1 MRIQLSEH
9 FTYKKLLRFSLP
21 TIAMMIFTS
30 IYGIV
35 DGFFVSNYVGKT
47 AFAAVNLIMPYLMIQ
62 GCFGFMIGTGGGAL
76 VAKTLGEK
84 KREAADR
91 YFTMLICFTVVLG
104 ALISVISIL
113 LMRPIV
119 LFLGAEGAMI
129 RECMTYGTIMSAFN
143 AAFMLQYFFQSF
155 FVVAEKPNLGFGI
168 TMAAGMTNIVLDALF
183 IAAFHWGVAGAA
195 AASVIGQCVGGVLP
209 LFYFGRPREKAEDG
223 VGDCG
228 ADRVPGEKADNPAAD
243 RALSEDEDGRRSAAG
258 KPRKKYPGKQLF
270 RNTSLLQLART
281 KMEVRVLLRT
291 CGNGSSEL
299 MSNISASVVGMLY
312 NFQLMKYAGEN
323 GIAAYGVVMYTQMIF
338 FAVYIGYAVGTS
350 PIVSY
355 HYGAG
360 NHGEMKSL
368 LKKSL
373 LLMAGTGIVM
383 MLSAQA
389 SASVLSSI
397 FVGYDRELLAI
408 TEHAFVIFACSYLL
422 SGVNIYASSFFTAL
436 NNGAVSAV
444 ISFMRTLIFQTG
456 AVLILPLLLG
466 IDGIWWA
473 VTVSEVM
480 ACLISTVFLV
490 AKRKKYHY

>member
-9 FTYKKLLRFSLP
+9 FTYKKLLCFSLP

-47 AFAAVNLIMPYLMIQ
+47 AFAAVNLIMPALMIE

-76 VAKTLGEK
+76 VAKTLGEGK
-84 KREAADR
+84 KEKADR
-91 YFTMLICFTVVLG
+91 YFTMLVCFTVILG
-104 ALISVISIL
+104 ALISLVSIL
-113 LMRPIV
+113 FMRPIV
-119 LFLGAEGAMI
+119 LFLGAEGAMV
-129 RECMTYGTIMSAFN
+129 RECMTYGIIMSAFN
-143 AAFMLQYFFQSF
+143 AAFMLQFFFQSF
-155 FVVAEKPNLGFGI
+155 FVVAEKSNLGFGI
-168 TMAAGMTNIVLDALF
+168 TMAAGVTNIVLDALF
-183 IAAFHWGVAGAA
+183 IAVLRWGVAGAA
-195 AASVIGQCVGGVLP
+195 VASVLGQCVGGVLP
-209 LFYFGRPREKAEDG
+209 LLYFA
-223 VGDCG
+223 
-228 ADRVPGEKADNPAAD
+228 
-243 RALSEDEDGRRSAAG
+243 GRREDADTESRSEVRAG
-258 KPRKKYPGKQLF
+258 QMEKQRKHLVK
-270 RNTSLLQLART
+270 NTSLLQLTKT
-281 KMEVRVLLRT
+281 KMEAGVLLRT

-338 FAVYIGYAVGTS
+338 FAIYIGYAVGTS

-360 NHGEMKSL
+360 NHGEMRSL
-368 LKKSL
+368 LQKSL
-373 LLMAGTGIVM
+373 LLMAGTGIAM
-383 MLSAQA
+383 MLSAQV

-397 FVGYDRELLAI
+397 FVGYDRELLEI

-436 NNGAVSAV
+436 NNGGISAA
-444 ISFMRTLIFQTG
+444 ISFMRTLVFQTG

-473 VTVSEVM
+473 VTLSEVM

-490 AKRKKYHY
+490 VKRKKYHYARE

>member
-84 KREAADR
+84 RGETANR
-91 YFTMLICFTVVLG
+91 YFTMLICFTVMLG
-104 ALISVISIL
+104 VLISTISIL
-113 LMRPIV
+113 FMRPIV

-129 RECMTYGTIMSAFN
+129 QECMTYGTIMSAFN
-143 AAFMLQYFFQSF
+143 AAFMLQFFFQSF

-168 TMAAGMTNIVLDALF
+168 TVAAGMTNIVLDALF
-183 IAAFHWGVAGAA
+183 IAVFHWGAAGAA
-195 AASVIGQCVGGVLP
+195 IASGLGQCVGGVLP
-209 LFYFGRPREKAEDG
+209 LLYFAQRQETEKEGGRS
-223 VGDCG
+223 CHT
-228 ADRVPGEKADNPAAD
+228 
-243 RALSEDEDGRRSAAG
+243 AG
-258 KPRKKYPGKQLF
+258 KL
-270 RNTSLLQLART
+270 RNTSLLQLTKT
-281 KMEVRVLLRT
+281 KMEAGVLLKT

-338 FAVYIGYAVGTS
+338 FAIYIGYAVGTS

-368 LKKSL
+368 LRKSL
-373 LLMAGTGIVM
+373 LMMAGTGIVM

-389 SASVLSSI
+389 SASVLSGI
-397 FVGYDRELLAI
+397 FVGYDAELLAI

-436 NNGAVSAV
+436 NNGSISAA

-456 AVLILPLLLG
+456 AVLILPLLFG

-480 ACLISTVFLV
+480 ACLISVVFLV
-490 AKRKKYHY
+490 VKRRKYHY

>member
-30 IYGIV
+30 IYCIV
-35 DGFFVSNYVGKT
+35 DGFFVSNFVGKT

-76 VAKTLGEK
+76 VAKTLGEG
-84 KREAADR
+84 KRETADR
-91 YFTMLICFTVVLG
+91 YFTMLVCFTAIIGL
-104 ALISVISIL
+104 VISAVSIVF
-113 LMRPIV
+113 MRPVV
-119 LFLGAEGAMI
+119 LFLGAEGAMVQ
-129 RECMTYGTIMSAFN
+129 ECVTYGIIISAFN

-168 TMAAGMTNIVLDALF
+168 TMAAGLTNIVLDAVF
-183 IAAFHWGVAGAA
+183 VAGFRWGVAGAA

-209 LFYFGRPREKAEDG
+209 LVYFA
-223 VGDCG
+223 
-228 ADRVPGEKADNPAAD
+228 
-243 RALSEDEDGRRSAAG
+243 GRREDAASPENSDLQEKRRG
-258 KPRKKYPGKQLF
+258 KFALK
-270 RNTSLLQLART
+270 NTSLLQLRKT
-281 KMEVRVLLRT
+281 KMEASVLWKT

-299 MSNISASVVGMLY
+299 MSNISASIVGMLY
-312 NFQLMKYAGEN
+312 NFQLMRYAGEN

-338 FAVYIGYAVGTS
+338 FAIYIGYAVGTS

-360 NHGEMKSL
+360 NHGEMRSLLRKSL
-368 LKKSL
+368 F
-373 LLMAGTGIVM
+373 LMAGTGVVM
-383 MLSAQA
+383 MLCAQA
-389 SASVLSSI
+389 SASALSGI
-397 FVGYDRELLAI
+397 FVGYDAELLEI
-408 TEHAFVIFACSYLL
+408 TAHAFVIFACSYLL

-436 NNGAVSAV
+436 NNGGVSAA

-456 AVLILPLLLG
+456 AVLILPLLMG

-480 ACLISTVFLV
+480 ACLISVVFLIG
-490 AKRKKYHY
+490 KRKKYHY

>member
-9 FTYKKLLRFSLP
+9 FTYQKLLRFSLP

-76 VAKTLGEK
+76 VAKTLGER
-84 KREAADR
+84 KRETADR
-91 YFTMLICFTVVLG
+91 YFTMLVWFTVMSGV
-104 ALISVISIL
+104 LISVISIL
-113 LMRPIV
+113 IMRPVV
-119 LFLGAEGAMI
+119 LFLGAEGAMVQ
-129 RECMTYGTIMSAFN
+129 ECMIYGVIMSAFN

-168 TMAAGMTNIVLDALF
+168 TMAAGITNIVLDAMF
-183 IAAFHWGVAGAA
+183 IAVFHWGVAGAA
-195 AASVIGQCVGGVLP
+195 IASVIGQCVGGVLP
-209 LFYFGRPREKAEDG
+209 LLYFGRRREDAQ
-223 VGDCG
+223 
-228 ADRVPGEKADNPAAD
+228 
-243 RALSEDEDGRRSAAG
+243 DGRRKGAG
-258 KPRKKYPGKQLF
+258 ECPGNTGEENRKTRKQAKHIF
-270 RNTSLLQLART
+270 RNTSLLQLTKT
-281 KMEVRVLLRT
+281 KMEPAVVVRT
-291 CGNGSSEL
+291 CANGSSEL
-299 MSNISASVVGMLY
+299 MSNISSSVVGMLY

-338 FAVYIGYAVGTS
+338 FAIYIGYAVGTS

-360 NHGEMKSL
+360 NHGEMRSL
-368 LKKSL
+368 LRKSL

-389 SASVLSSI
+389 SASVLSGI
-397 FVGYDRELLAI
+397 FVGYDEELLEI
-408 TEHAFVIFACSYLL
+408 TIHAFLIFACSYLL

-436 NNGAVSAV
+436 NNGGISAA
-444 ISFMRTLIFQTG
+444 ISFLRTLVFQTG
-456 AVLILPLLLG
+456 AVILLPLLFG

-480 ACLISTVFLV
+480 ACLISVMFLV
-490 AKRKKYHY
+490 AKRKRYHY

>member
-9 FTYKKLLRFSLP
+9 FTYKKLLLFSFP

-30 IYGIV
+30 IYSIV

-62 GCFGFMIGTGGGAL
+62 GCFGFMIGTGGAAL

-84 KREAADR
+84 KKETANR
-91 YFTMLICFTVVLG
+91 YFTMLICFTVALG
-104 ALISVISIL
+104 VLISAISIL
-113 LMRPIV
+113 FMRPIV
-119 LFLGAEGAMI
+119 RFLGAEGAMI
-129 RECMTYGTIMSAFN
+129 QECMTYGIIMSSFN

-168 TMAAGMTNIVLDALF
+168 TVAAGLTNIILDALF
-183 IAAFHWGVAGAA
+183 IAVFRFGVAGAA
-195 AASVIGQCVGGVLP
+195 IASGIGQCVGGVLP
-209 LFYFGRPREKAEDG
+209 LFYFARKQEVAEDS
-223 VGDCG
+223 VRDCG
-228 ADRVPGEKADNPAAD
+228 MDRMPGEKAKKDADN
-243 RALSEDEDGRRSAAG
+243 RAAG
-258 KPRKKYPGKQLF
+258 KRLL
-270 RNTSLLQLART
+270 RNTSLLQLTGT
-281 KMEVRVLLRT
+281 KMEAGVLLRA

-299 MSNISASVVGMLY
+299 MSNISASIVGMLY

-323 GIAAYGVVMYTQMIF
+323 GIAACGVVMYTQMIF
-338 FAVYIGYAVGTS
+338 FAIYIGYAVGTS

-368 LKKSL
+368 LRKSL

-389 SASVLSSI
+389 SASVLSGI
-397 FVGYDRELLAI
+397 FVGYDAELLAI

-422 SGVNIYASSFFTAL
+422 SGINIYASSFFTAL

-444 ISFMRTLIFQTG
+444 VSFMRTLVFQTG
-456 AVLILPLLLG
+456 AVLILPLILG

-480 ACLISTVFLV
+480 ACLISSAFLV
-490 AKRKKYHY
+490 AKRKKYNY

>member
-47 AFAAVNLIMPYLMIQ
+47 AFAAVNLIMPALMIE

-76 VAKTLGEK
+76 VAKTLGEGK
-84 KREAADR
+84 KEKADR
-91 YFTMLICFTVVLG
+91 YFTMLVCFTVILG
-104 ALISVISIL
+104 ALISLVSIL
-113 LMRPIV
+113 FMRPIV
-119 LFLGAEGAMI
+119 LFLGAEGAMVE
-129 RECMTYGTIMSAFN
+129 ECMTYGIIMSAFN
-143 AAFMLQYFFQSF
+143 AAFMLQFFFQSF

-168 TMAAGMTNIVLDALF
+168 TMAAGVTNIVLDALF
-183 IAAFHWGVAGAA
+183 IAVFRWGVAGAA
-195 AASVIGQCVGGVLP
+195 VASALGQCVGGVLP
-209 LFYFGRPREKAEDG
+209 LLYFASRREEADTESYSEVKAG
-223 VGDCG
+223 QI
-228 ADRVPGEKADNPAAD
+228 EKQ
-243 RALSEDEDGRRSAAG
+243 
-258 KPRKKYPGKQLF
+258 KKHLIK
-270 RNTSLLQLART
+270 NTSLLQLTKT
-281 KMEVRVLLRT
+281 KMEAGVLLRT

-338 FAVYIGYAVGTS
+338 FAIYIGYAVGTS

-355 HYGAG
+355 HYGSG
-360 NHGEMKSL
+360 NHGEMRSL
-368 LKKSL
+368 LRKSL
-373 LLMAGTGIVM
+373 LLMAGTGILM
-383 MLSAQA
+383 MLSAQV

-397 FVGYDRELLAI
+397 FVGYDRELLEI

-436 NNGAVSAV
+436 NNGGISAA
-444 ISFMRTLIFQTG
+444 ISFMRTLVFQTG
-456 AVLILPLLLG
+456 AVLLLPLLLG

-473 VTVSEVM
+473 VTLSEVM

-490 AKRKKYHY
+490 VKRKKYHY

>member
-9 FTYKKLLRFSLP
+9 FTYKKLLCFSLP

-47 AFAAVNLIMPYLMIQ
+47 AFAAVNLIMPALMIE

-76 VAKTLGEK
+76 VAKTLGEGK
-84 KREAADR
+84 KEKADR
-91 YFTMLICFTVVLG
+91 YFTMLVCFTVILG
-104 ALISVISIL
+104 ALISLVSIL
-113 LMRPIV
+113 FMRPIV
-119 LFLGAEGAMI
+119 LFLGAEGAMV
-129 RECMTYGTIMSAFN
+129 RECMTYGIIMSAFN
-143 AAFMLQYFFQSF
+143 AAFMLQFFFQSF

-168 TMAAGMTNIVLDALF
+168 TMAAGVTNIVLDALF
-183 IAAFHWGVAGAA
+183 IAVLRWGVAGAA
-195 AASVIGQCVGGVLP
+195 VASVLGQCVGGVLP
-209 LFYFGRPREKAEDG
+209 LLYFASRRED
-223 VGDCG
+223 
-228 ADRVPGEKADNPAAD
+228 ADTESRSEVRAGQMEKQ
-243 RALSEDEDGRRSAAG
+243 
-258 KPRKKYPGKQLF
+258 RKHLVK
-270 RNTSLLQLART
+270 NTSLLQLTKT
-281 KMEVRVLLRT
+281 KMEAGVLLRT

-338 FAVYIGYAVGTS
+338 FAIYIGYAVGTS

-360 NHGEMKSL
+360 NHGEMRSL
-368 LKKSL
+368 LQKSL

-383 MLSAQA
+383 MLSAQV

-397 FVGYDRELLAI
+397 FVGYDRELLEI

-436 NNGAVSAV
+436 NNGGISAA
-444 ISFMRTLIFQTG
+444 ISFMRTLVFQTG

-473 VTVSEVM
+473 VTLSEVM

-490 AKRKKYHY
+490 VKRKKYHYARE

>member
-9 FTYKKLLRFSLP
+9 FTYQKLLRFSLP

-76 VAKTLGEK
+76 VAKTLGEG
-84 KREAADR
+84 KRETADR
-91 YFTMLICFTVVLG
+91 YFTMLVWFTVILG
-104 ALISVISIL
+104 VLISVISIL
-113 LMRPIV
+113 IMRPVV
-119 LFLGAEGAMI
+119 LFLGAEGGMVQ
-129 RECMTYGTIMSAFN
+129 ECMIYGMIMSAFN

-168 TMAAGMTNIVLDALF
+168 TMAAGITNIVLDGLF
-183 IAAFHWGVAGAA
+183 IAVFHWGVAGAA
-195 AASVIGQCVGGVLP
+195 IASVIGQCVGGVLP
-209 LFYFGRPREKAEDG
+209 LFYFGRRREVSRPFK
-223 VGDCG
+223 
-228 ADRVPGEKADNPAAD
+228 
-243 RALSEDEDGRRSAAG
+243 
-258 KPRKKYPGKQLF
+258 
-270 RNTSLLQLART
+270 NTSLLQLTKT
-281 KMEVRVLLRT
+281 KMEFVVLVRT
-291 CGNGSSEL
+291 CANGSSEL
-299 MSNISASVVGMLY
+299 MSNISSSVVGMLY

-338 FAVYIGYAVGTS
+338 FAIYIGYAVGTS
-350 PIVSY
+350 PIMSY

-360 NHGEMKSL
+360 NHGEMRSLLRKSL
-368 LKKSL
+368 ILV
-373 LLMAGTGIVM
+373 AGTGIVM

-389 SASVLSSI
+389 SASVLSGI
-397 FVGYDRELLAI
+397 FVGYDKELLEI
-408 TEHAFVIFACSYLL
+408 TTHAFLIFACSYLL

-436 NNGAVSAV
+436 NNGGISAA
-444 ISFMRTLIFQTG
+444 ISFLRALVFQTG
-456 AVLILPLLLG
+456 AVLLLPLLFG

-480 ACLISTVFLV
+480 ACLISVMFLV